1 MKMVYEQN
9 LTEFDAAM
17 PEENDRLN
25 PQYTGDAEKIV
36 MSRRS
41 RSTAVI

>member
-17 PEENDRLN
+17 PEGNDRLN
-25 PQYTGDAEKIV
+25 TQSFSAGHCIKYFGEWQ
-36 MSRRS
+36 
-41 RSTAVI
+41 AVQCQ